1 MLQFVLNFRVVVVE
15 YSASSKCFHPFELFE
30 ALISSSPETGTR
42 PLDIKNVNLK
52 QFVVVEH

>member
-1 MLQFVLNFRVVVVE
+1 ME